1 MTATMKIA
9 VAGATGRVG
18 HHLVEVLEARGHE
31 VVAIARST
39 GVDVITGQGLAEA
52 LEGVDC
58 IVDTATSPS
67 PDQQEATAFFTTASR
82 SLHDAGQRAGV
93 RRMVVVS
100 IIGVDRF
107 TSGYN
112 AAKLAHEQTAL
123 AGPVPVR
130 ILRSAQFHE
139 LVSLMIGWGRQGDV
153 SYVQEMRTQLVAA
166 SAVAE
171 ALADLATAADD
182 VWSAPST
189 EAPIAEI
196 GGPREESMVAMAT
209 LLAART
215 GEPLKIEGVDN
226 TADPDHELY
235 TTDAPLPGPGAILA
249 GPTFE
254 EWLDGQQQ

>member
-82 SLHDAGQRAGV
+82 NLHDAGQRAGV

-139 LVSLMIGWGRQGDV
+139 LVPLMIGWGRQGDI

-171 ALADLATAADD
+171 ALADLATAADE

-209 LLAART
+209 LFAGRT

-235 TTDAPLPGPGAILA
+235 TTDVTLPGPGAILA

-254 EWLDGQQQ
+254 EWLDGQQR

>member
-1 MTATMKIA
+1 MTATTKIA
-9 VAGATGRVG
+9 VAGATGRLG
-18 HHLVEVLEARGHE
+18 HHLVAVLEARGHE
-31 VVAIARST
+31 VVPIARST
-39 GVDVITGQGLAEA
+39 GVDVITGEGLAEA

-58 IVDTATSPS
+58 VVDVATSPS

-82 SLHDAGQRAGV
+82 NLHEAGQRAGV

-112 AAKLAHEQTAL
+112 AAKLAHEQAAL

-139 LVSLMIGWGRQGDV
+139 LVPLMIGWGRQGDV

-171 ALADLATAADD
+171 ALADLATAEDE
-182 VWSAPST
+182 VWSVPST
-189 EAPIAEI
+189 DAPIREI

-209 LLAART
+209 LFAGRT
-215 GEPLKIEGVDN
+215 GEPPKIEGVDN

-235 TTDAPLPGPGAILA
+235 TTDVVLPGPGAILA

-254 EWLDGQQQ
+254 EWLDSQQ

>member
-1 MTATMKIA
+1 
-9 VAGATGRVG
+9 
-18 HHLVEVLEARGHE
+18 
-31 VVAIARST
+31 
-39 GVDVITGQGLAEA
+39 
-52 LEGVDC
+52 VDC
-58 IVDTATSPS
+58 IVDAATGPS
-67 PDQQEATAFFTTASR
+67 PDQEEATAFFRTAAR
-82 SLHDAGQRAGV
+82 NLQAAGARAGV

-112 AAKLAHEQTAL
+112 AAKLAHEQAAL

-130 ILRSAQFHE
+130 ILRAAQFHE
-139 LVSLMIGWGRQGDV
+139 LVPLMIEWGRQDDV

-171 ALADLATAADD
+171 AMADLATADDD
-182 VWSAPST
+182 VWSVPSAQAPVR
-189 EAPIAEI
+189 EI

-209 LLAART
+209 LLAGRT

-226 TADPDHELY
+226 AADPDHELY
-235 TTDAPLPGPGAILA
+235 TTDVVLPAPGAILA

-254 EWLDGQQQ
+254 EWLDEQT

>member
-82 SLHDAGQRAGV
+82 NLHEAGQRAGV

-112 AAKLAHEQTAL
+112 AAKLAHEQAAL

-139 LVSLMIGWGRQGDV
+139 LVPLMIGWGRQGDV

-166 SAVAE
+166 NAVAE
-171 ALADLATAADD
+171 ALADLATAADE

-196 GGPREESMVAMAT
+196 GGP
-209 LLAART
+209 ARRAWS
-215 GEPLKIEGVDN
+215 PW
-226 TADPDHELY
+226 PRCS
-235 TTDAPLPGPGAILA
+235 PPGRASR
-249 GPTFE
+249 
-254 EWLDGQQQ
+254 